1 MFKVFGT
8 ATNAT
13 ISVGGKQIVG
23 FFGDGGTA
31 SNTVINGGEQDVG
44 LSSTASYTTINMG
57 GIQRVTGVYVH
68 DEPGPGRA
76 DHTAVNNG
84 GEQDLDTRIVPSTTV
99 NAVGVQNVTNGGFA
113 SRTLVE
119 SNGC

>member
-8 ATNAT
+8 ATNRT
-13 ISVGGKQIVG
+13 ISAGGKQIVG
-23 FFGDGGTA
+23 FFDDGGTA
-31 SNTVINGGEQDVG
+31 SNTIINGGEQDVG

-84 GEQDLDTRIVPSTTV
+84 GEQDLDTGILTSPT
-99 NAVGVQNVTNGGFA
+99 A
-113 SRTLVE
+113 SPASL
-119 SNGC
+119 